1 MRLDFGK
8 AAWVSPLRLGE
19 ERTVATPDQG
29 RKRTWRFR
37 LNDATTLEVSSPPLA
52 TEGQIRRRG
61 RWSLILGVAITALIV
76 VGVAAA
82 DQLVAD
88 ADALS
93 TSTPAGNSLNANQ
106 QPGTT
111 VEYDL
116 SASINETGNATDDV
130 FKSAGDTVNATIT
143 RGGAWLASPAGSPA
157 SFSFTSYDVNQA
169 GKVRITVPCGTSAG
183 TEQAMTAVLTAVASN
198 GKTLSGNPVTLT
210 WTITAQGA
218 DAASC
223 TPANAAPTVDAGGPY
238 NGAEGSDIVINGASA
253 NDPDGDALTYSWAK
267 NESGIEDS
275 GTCTLTDASTL
286 SPTLN
291 CNDNGTVTL
300 TLTVDDGQ
308 GHTPSDTATVNVS
321 NVNPTVTFDA
331 SGNGANPT
339 SVNENADAT
348 TGKVTYSYTISD
360 PGTNDTVDA
369 VDTSCGVSAI
379 KVAASDSE
387 SDTAGNFKCI
397 FPDGDD
403 PPAGTDTTLSAAAS
417 DDDDAAFG
425 TADTLLV
432 NIQNVAPTLTSLG
445 AGNAANC
452 GSANSLTINFSD
464 PADTSDTYSA
474 SIDWGDGNITNA
486 AGISTGYIT
495 THVYASAG
503 PHTVSVTVSDDDL
516 GTSASMQKTLIVNY
530 NTSGVLQPVNW
541 TQAQNNP
548 SIFKWGSTIP
558 VKVEFTDCDGTPAG
572 GLSVKI
578 AVKKIAGSTPPS
590 GDNEEITNTNS
601 PDSGAYM
608 RWVDSKYL
616 YNLNTKSL
624 ADKTATYEITIT
636 VESTL
641 QTVVT
646 QVGTKEK

>member
-1 MRLDFGK
+1 
-8 AAWVSPLRLGE
+8 LRLGE
-19 ERTVATPDQG
+19 EKTVATPDQG

-37 LNDATTLEVSSPPLA
+37 LNDATTLEVSSAPLA
-52 TEGQIRRRG
+52 TEQQIRRRG
-61 RWSLILGVAITALIV
+61 RWSLILGTVTAALIL

-93 TSTPAGNSLNANQ
+93 TSPPAGNGLNANQ

-116 SASINETGNATDDV
+116 SASVNATGNATDDV
-130 FKSAGDTVNATIT
+130 FKNAGDTVDVTIT
-143 RGGAWLASPAGSPA
+143 RSGAWLASPAGSPA
-157 SFSFTSYDVNQA
+157 SFSFTAYDVNQA
-169 GKVRITVPCGTSAG
+169 GKVRITVPCGTSAS
-183 TEQAMTAVLTAVASN
+183 TEQEMTALLTAVASN

-253 NDPDGDALTYSWAK
+253 NDPDGDALTHSWTK
-267 NESGIEDS
+267 DESGIEDGGS
-275 GTCTLTDASTL
+275 CTLTDTSTL
-286 SPTLN
+286 DPTLN

-321 NVNPTVTFDA
+321 NVAPAVTFDA
-331 SGNGANPT
+331 SSSGTNPT

-360 PGTNDTVDA
+360 PSTNDTADA
-369 VDTSCGVSAI
+369 VDTSCGSNGT
-379 KVAASDSE
+379 KVTSTDSFTN
-387 SDTAGNFKCI
+387 TAGSFKCI

-417 DDDDAAFG
+417 DDDTAAFG
-425 TADTLLV
+425 TGDTLDV
-432 NIQNVAPTLTSLG
+432 NIQNVAPTITGLV
-445 AGNAANC
+445 AGSAAAC
-452 GSANSLTINFSD
+452 GSANSLTINFTD
-464 PADTSDTYSA
+464 PAGTYDTYSA
-474 SIDWGDGNITNA
+474 SIDWGDGNSSAPT
-486 AGISTGYIT
+486 GISSGHIAMHT
-495 THVYASAG
+495 YASAG
-503 PHTVSVTVSDDDL
+503 PHTVTVTVSDEDG

-541 TQAQNNP
+541 TQAQNDP

-558 VKVEFTDCDGTPAG
+558 VKVGFTDCDGTPAG

-578 AVKKIAGSTPPS
+578 AVKKIAGSTPTS

-601 PDSGAYM
+601 PDSGGYM

-636 VESTL
+636 VESTM

-646 QVGTKEK
+646 QFGTKEK